1 MEKQQGRAWVIM
13 GVSGCG
19 KSETGLRLAQ
29 ALDVRFIEGDSFH
42 PEENVRK
49 MSAGV
54 PLDDDDRAGWLRALR
69 DEIARGCAGGGSV
82 VLACSALKRAYRD
95 VLRSATAEVHFV
107 HLNGQRDVIET
118 RMRARADHY
127 MPASLLDSQ
136 LSLLEP
142 LHGDEPGI
150 TLDNGAPLAAIV
162 ARVLDYAGVAA
173 THDEGSTT
181 LAH

>member
-54 PLDDDDRAGWLRALR
+54 PLDDDDRAGWLQALR

-82 VLACSALKRAYRD
+82 VLACSA
-95 VLRSATAEVHFV
+95 
-107 HLNGQRDVIET
+107 
-118 RMRARADHY
+118 
-127 MPASLLDSQ
+127 
-136 LSLLEP
+136 
-142 LHGDEPGI
+142 
-150 TLDNGAPLAAIV
+150 
-162 ARVLDYAGVAA
+162 
-173 THDEGSTT
+173 
-181 LAH
+181 